1 MVLSAAERCK
11 KWRNKMKQDVN
22 YKMKEKERQTVI
34 RNTIKKSK
42 KTMKKVKL
50 QNVLRSRRYRSRKRG
65 GMVVDVEMNTSEH
78 LVSHNFADS
87 SQYSTKSTKM
97 KAVHR

>member
-1 MVLSAAERCK
+1 
-11 KWRNKMKQDVN
+11 
-22 YKMKEKERQTVI
+22 MKEKERQAVI

-65 GMVVDVEMNTSEH
+65 GMVVDVEMNTS
-78 LVSHNFADS
+78 
-87 SQYSTKSTKM
+87 
-97 KAVHR
+97 

>member
-65 GMVVDVEMNTSEH
+65 GMVVDVEMNTS
-78 LVSHNFADS
+78 
-87 SQYSTKSTKM
+87 
-97 KAVHR
+97 